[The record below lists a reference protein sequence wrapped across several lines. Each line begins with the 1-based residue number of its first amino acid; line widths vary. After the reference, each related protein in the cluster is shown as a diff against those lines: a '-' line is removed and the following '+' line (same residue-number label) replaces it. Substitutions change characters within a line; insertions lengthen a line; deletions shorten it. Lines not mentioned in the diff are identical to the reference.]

1 MKKYNEIDDIKDFLY
16 QNKVKFVKF
25 NHSVDSD
32 TQRFSQFNSYFQ
44 LSTDFKYMEIINK
57 RPIDQPIEI
66 LQMDPRE
73 YFKKK
78 AEFMRKRMADIKRQ
92 NSGFIKSNIDV
103 ILTPEE
109 AEIQGVEHDV
119 LLQF

>member
-1 MKKYNEIDDIKDFLY
+1 
-16 QNKVKFVKF
+16 
-25 NHSVDSD
+25 
-32 TQRFSQFNSYFQ
+32 
-44 LSTDFKYMEIINK
+44 
-57 RPIDQPIEI
+57 
-66 LQMDPRE
+66 MDPRE

-109 AEIQGVEHDV
+109 AEI
-119 LLQF
+119 